1 MQLPEKLKGTNWTL
15 FFDNFFN
22 SLAMMEKNFENGI
35 YATGKVL
42 SNWKQMERSE
52 SEIEAGESDF
62 HYSKNIICCK
72 WYDSKSVLL
81 LVTNVDGMIGYLT

>member
-1 MQLPEKLKGTNWTL
+1 MQLPEKLKGTNCTL

-22 SLAMMEKNFENGI
+22 GI
-35 YATGKVL
+35 YATGKAR

-52 SEIEAGESDF
+52 SEIETGESDF
-62 HYSKNIICCK
+62 YYSKNIICCK
-72 WYDSKSVLL
+72 WYGNKSVLL